1 MRAIQNKLDENKFT
15 QEDVKEAMELGVLT
29 AEQVEAMGLIAES
42 NEPEDE
48 ELAEAAADETAKDNS
63 TF

>member
-1 MRAIQNKLDENKFT
+1 
-15 QEDVKEAMELGVLT
+15 MELGVLT